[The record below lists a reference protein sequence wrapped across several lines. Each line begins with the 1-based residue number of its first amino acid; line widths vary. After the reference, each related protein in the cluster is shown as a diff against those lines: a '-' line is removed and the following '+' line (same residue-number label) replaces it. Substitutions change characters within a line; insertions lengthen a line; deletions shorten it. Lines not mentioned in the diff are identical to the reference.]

1 MTKHTVG
8 IILLSPLICIL
19 VIAMCML
26 MYLLVIAA
34 GWYGIIVMVAFLLAL
49 VGGYLTGDK

>member
-26 MYLLVIAA
+26 MYLLVITA

-49 VGGYLTGDK
+49 VGGYLMGGK